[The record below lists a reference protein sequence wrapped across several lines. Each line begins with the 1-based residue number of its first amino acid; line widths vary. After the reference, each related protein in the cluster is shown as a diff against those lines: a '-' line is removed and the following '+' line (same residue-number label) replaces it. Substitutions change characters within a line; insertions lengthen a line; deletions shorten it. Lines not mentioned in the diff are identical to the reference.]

1 MTPDLKELERLKADL
16 EQTRVQ
22 LACCGVA
29 AMQNTEESKANRV
42 ERGAYGWSASYG
54 DVCRMVDR
62 EIELRAE
69 NARLKDDYQNAC
81 KTVAEMHAAA
91 VGQIVGPNRG
101 VVEDVADLRAE
112 RDDWKARAEAAE
124 AELARVRAVEPVGEV
139 RAKCDRYGGIFVIWK
154 KLPIAGMLLYT
165 TPPRPAAQE
174 PFAWAR
180 PDAVDASQ
188 DFRFIKIDDFTVPL
202 YTTPPSAVPVVEQL
216 VEALS
221 RNRIMAAD
229 SDGNYTREVT
239 PLIIT
244 AAIAAGQQYLKE
256 NGK

>member
-1 MTPDLKELERLKADL
+1 MSLTKDEIIAMAREAGGSQLMRLEGEYVDNFQLTGNRQIERFTTLCRAPLVAEVERLKADL

-62 EIELRAE
+62 EIEMRAE

-124 AELARVRAVEPVGEV
+124 AEIARVRA
-139 RAKCDRYGGIFVIWK
+139 
-154 KLPIAGMLLYT
+154 LY
-165 TPPRPAAQE
+165 A
-174 PFAWAR
+174 
-180 PDAVDASQ
+180 
-188 DFRFIKIDDFTVPL
+188 
-202 YTTPPSAVPVVEQL
+202 TPPSAVPVVEQL
-216 VEALS
+216 VEALDGLFS
-221 RNRIMAAD
+221 GDVVVWSLGGSARPRAA
-229 SDGNYTREVT
+229 
-239 PLIIT
+239 IT
-244 AAIAAGQQYLKE
+244 AGQKFIKE